1 MATIFTFGP
10 IPFAFVL
17 TFGLVFISSFLQ
29 ILQVA
34 QTIMAD
40 ASLYLRLILIG
51 FPSTFIQISFRV
63 FFVYLLVPALVL
75 QVLLLLQQLVGS
87 YASLSI
93 LLLRE
98 NTEKICAS
106 FIKLYM

>member
-1 MATIFTFGP
+1 
-10 IPFAFVL
+10 
-17 TFGLVFISSFLQ
+17 
-29 ILQVA
+29 
-34 QTIMAD
+34 MAD

-51 FPSTFIQISFRV
+51 FPSTFIQISFSV
-63 FFVYLLVPALVL
+63 FFVYLLVPSLAL
-75 QVLLLLQQLVGS
+75 QVLLLLQHLVGN

-98 NTEKICAS
+98 NIEKTCAS